1 MASPADQVGYRALLL
16 GNRNFRRLYLARLVS
31 LFGDW
36 FNLLAALA
44 LLRAIGAES
53 AGAFGGVLI
62 LKMLPSALLAPVAG
76 VVADRMSRKALML
89 GADVLRAAIVA
100 GMLTALWYPEP
111 LLVYVLLGLQAAVSV
126 FFEPARSALLPDLV
140 RPEEL
145 TAANALGAA
154 TWSTMLALG
163 SAVGGLF
170 TATLGWHAALLV
182 DVGSYL
188 LSAVFLLGVAEPA
201 WERAAA
207 GGLLSGFANL
217 AEGARYMARQ
227 GRVWTL
233 ALVKSGW
240 TLGAGAATLLLTLL
254 GEQDFAGAL
263 GQGILAV
270 TVLYVARGVGT
281 GSGPFLA
288 RWLSGSHPP
297 TMERF
302 IGWSYVVGAVF
313 YLGVSAAPSLW
324 VAAGFVVL
332 AHLGGATC
340 WVFSTIRLQQLV
352 PSSLRGRV
360 FAAEHAGF
368 TLASAGVVALYS
380 ALADEAG
387 VPPRTLLSA
396 MGVCLLV
403 PAGAWWLRGRWL
415 GWADP
420 PAA

>member
-1 MASPADQVGYRALLL
+1 MTPDTPQVGYRALLTE
-16 GNRNFRRLYLARLVS
+16 NRNFRRLYLARLVS

-76 VVADRMSRKALML
+76 VVADRFSRRALML
-89 GADVLRAAIVA
+89 GADLLRAVIVA
-100 GMLTALWYPEP
+100 GMLLALWFPDP
-111 LLVYVLLGLQAAVSV
+111 RLVYVLLGLQAAVSV
-126 FFEPARSALLPDLV
+126 FFEPARSAILPDIV

-188 LSAVFLLGVAEPA
+188 LSAVLLLGVHEPP
-201 WERAAA
+201 WTRAAA

-217 AEGARYMARQ
+217 AEGVRYMARE
-227 GRVWTL
+227 GAVWTL

-240 TLGAGAATLLLTLL
+240 VLGAGATTLLLTLM
-254 GEQDFAGAL
+254 GEQVFPDVL

-270 TVLYVARGVGT
+270 TVLFVARGLGT
-281 GSGPFLA
+281 GAGPFLA
-288 RWLSGSHPP
+288 RWLSRSHPP
-297 TMERF
+297 TMERL
-302 IGWSYVVGAVF
+302 IGWSFLGGAVF
-313 YLGVSAAPSLW
+313 YGAVSASPSLW
-324 VAAGFVVL
+324 VAAAMVVL

-352 PSSLRGRV
+352 PSTLRGRV

-368 TLASAGVVALYS
+368 TLFSAGVVALYS
-380 ALADEAG
+380 ALADQAG
-387 VPPRTLLSA
+387 IPPRTLLFSS
-396 MGVCLLV
+396 GVALLL
-403 PAGAWWLRGRWL
+403 PGLAWWLRGRWL
-415 GWADP
+415 GWAR
-420 PAA
+420 

>member
-1 MASPADQVGYRALLL
+1 MTSDVQQVGYLELLTE
-16 GNRNFRRLYLARLVS
+16 NRNFRRLYLARLVS

-76 VVADRMSRKALML
+76 VLADRFSRRALMM
-89 GADVLRAAIVA
+89 GADLLRAVIVA
-100 GMLTALWYPEP
+100 GMLSALWFPDP
-111 LLVYVLLGLQAAVSV
+111 RLIYVLLGLQAAVSV
-126 FFEPARSALLPDLV
+126 FFEPARSAILPDIV

-170 TATLGWHAALLV
+170 TATLGWHAALVV

-188 LSAVFLLGVAEPA
+188 LSALLLLGVREPP
-201 WERAAA
+201 WTRAAA
-207 GGLLSGFANL
+207 GGLWSGFANL
-217 AEGARYMARQ
+217 AEGVRYMARE
-227 GRVWTL
+227 GAVWTM

-240 TLGAGAATLLLTLL
+240 IVGAGATTLLLTLL
-254 GEQDFAGAL
+254 GEQVFPEVL
-263 GQGILAV
+263 GQGLLAV
-270 TVLYVARGVGT
+270 TVLFVARGVGT
-281 GSGPFLA
+281 GAGPFLA
-288 RWLSGSHPP
+288 RWVSASDPS
-297 TMERF
+297 TMERL
-302 IGWSYVVGAVF
+302 IGWSFLCGALFYVA
-313 YLGVSAAPSLW
+313 VSASPSLW
-324 VAAGFVVL
+324 LAAAMVVM

-368 TLASAGVVALYS
+368 TLFSAGVVALYS
-380 ALADEAG
+380 ALADQAG
-387 VPPRTLLSA
+387 VPPKTLLFAS
-396 MGVCLLV
+396 GVALLV

-415 GWADP
+415 GWAR
-420 PAA
+420 